1 MAVQLD
7 GFNADY
13 YNNLATVVGSS
24 GANTEVLSSTLH
36 SFEAGPECLCQSS
49 MGGFVGRCRTET

>member
-1 MAVQLD
+1 MDLRIPRFEGPGRTGMAVQLD

-24 GANTEVLSSTLH
+24 GANSEV
-36 SFEAGPECLCQSS
+36 P
-49 MGGFVGRCRTET
+49 